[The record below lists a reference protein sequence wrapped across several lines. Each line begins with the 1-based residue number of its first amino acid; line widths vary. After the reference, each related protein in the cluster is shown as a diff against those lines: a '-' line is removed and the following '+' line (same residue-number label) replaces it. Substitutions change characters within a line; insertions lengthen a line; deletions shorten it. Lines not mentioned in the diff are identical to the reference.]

1 MFRWRLFL
9 LLLLNCL
16 TGSCLNLN
24 SSLIFVLFSWLYIA
38 HQSEVKIT
46 SFVSIN
52 RINFLLLNWNSD
64 MLLYMAKMLLKLP
77 KLLLVKLKSLTSRE
91 QGSCNFWLIANSTF
105 NKGEYAIHPLCS
117 GPENCLL
124 HLMKQIYL
132 MKPFLRFLVSDDLGI
147 SLPVVSSRI
156 NLKHN
161 IWFVITWFV
170 KDWSWVYSTSG
181 SEELWAW
188 ALVHISGTL
197 CILKTLDYFLDCSI
211 VSSVIPVFKSVEER
225 AIVKNYSPG
234 SLLSEF
240 NKIFR
245 TLVNKVFIP
254 KLFLRFSSTMLK
266 KNFRHFWARV
276 DYLHEVRC

>member
-64 MLLYMAKMLLKLP
+64 MLLYMAKVLLKLP

-91 QGSCNFWLIANSTF
+91 QGSCKA
-105 NKGEYAIHPLCS
+105 
-117 GPENCLL
+117 L

-147 SLPVVSSRI
+147 SLLVVSSRI

-188 ALVHISGTL
+188 ALLHTSW
-197 CILKTLDYFLDCSI
+197 ILQ
-211 VSSVIPVFKSVEER
+211 
-225 AIVKNYSPG
+225 
-234 SLLSEF
+234 
-240 NKIFR
+240 
-245 TLVNKVFIP
+245 
-254 KLFLRFSSTMLK
+254 
-266 KNFRHFWARV
+266 
-276 DYLHEVRC
+276 